1 MKKTILAIAI
11 PALFASA
18 ANAAVIY
25 DKDGTQVGI
34 TGNLRTQFV
43 SDHDKKAEDLGGRAR
58 IGLSTKVALN
68 DTWSG
73 LAKGEW
79 QLTSNKSTEG
89 DDGDDITY
97 REVSVGLDGS
107 QFGMIRFGQLDTVF
121 NDVINKA
128 DIANENS
135 GLASV
140 YDGRQE
146 GQVRYDGQWNGVSF
160 GASYITA
167 NTGYKD
173 VGSNNGLVELTGD
186 LDRGYAA
193 KLGYE
198 APFGLALIAG
208 LEHLTGMVGG
218 ETGIDATAAAL
229 VEGKMGATYLGLF
242 VLGILCNICIFIA
255 VNGYANNPHQVG
267 KYLALFLGVSVFI
280 LCGTEHSVADM
291 YYWSVSGVL
300 YAQPGESV
308 LRLLIIS
315 LGNVVGGVF
324 FPLMEKGKR
333 RLDLPEAP

>member
-34 TGNLRTQFV
+34 TGNLRTQFA
-43 SDHDKKAEDLGGRAR
+43 SDHDDKAEDLAGRAR
-58 IGLSTKVALN
+58 IGLSAKVALN

-79 QLTSNKSTEG
+79 QLTSNKSGESNTKE
-89 DDGDDITY
+89 DDITS
-97 REVSVGLDGS
+97 REVYVGLDGS

-173 VGSNNGLVELTGD
+173 VASNNGIVKLTGD

-208 LEHLTGMVGG
+208 LEQKDFN
-218 ETGIDATAAAL
+218 ETVTNTDGAESKKDWGLGASYTL
-229 VEGKMGATYLGLF
+229 EGLYLGASYSNSKVKYYGVGDNEEKTRGYELAASYNVDAWTPYVVYNNAETKETNERAIYTTLGLTYNFTSNFLAYSEYVFENAEVNSDDVVYAGLF
-242 VLGILCNICIFIA
+242 
-255 VNGYANNPHQVG
+255 YA
-267 KYLALFLGVSVFI
+267 F
-280 LCGTEHSVADM
+280 
-291 YYWSVSGVL
+291 
-300 YAQPGESV
+300 
-308 LRLLIIS
+308 
-315 LGNVVGGVF
+315 
-324 FPLMEKGKR
+324 
-333 RLDLPEAP
+333 

>member
-11 PALFASA
+11 PALFAST

-34 TGNLRTQFV
+34 TGNLRTQFA
-43 SDHDKKAEDLGGRAR
+43 SDHDREAEDLAGRAR

-79 QLTSNKSTEG
+79 QLTSNKSKEG
-89 DDGDDITY
+89 SAGDDITS
-97 REVSVGLDGS
+97 REVYVGLDGS

-173 VGSNNGLVELTGD
+173 VASNNGIVKLTGD

-208 LEHLTGMVGG
+208 LEQKEFN
-218 ETGIDATAAAL
+218 ETVANTDGAESKKDWGLGASYTL
-229 VEGKMGATYLGLF
+229 EGLYLGASYSNSKVKYYGVGDNEDKTRGYELAASYNVDAWTPYVVYNNAETKETNERAIYTTLGLTYNFTSNFLAYSEYVFENAEANSDDVVYAGLF
-242 VLGILCNICIFIA
+242 
-255 VNGYANNPHQVG
+255 YA
-267 KYLALFLGVSVFI
+267 F
-280 LCGTEHSVADM
+280 
-291 YYWSVSGVL
+291 
-300 YAQPGESV
+300 
-308 LRLLIIS
+308 
-315 LGNVVGGVF
+315 
-324 FPLMEKGKR
+324 
-333 RLDLPEAP
+333 

>member
-43 SDHDKKAEDLGGRAR
+43 SVHDKKAEDLGGRAR

-89 DDGDDITY
+89 DDGDDITS
-97 REVSVGLDGS
+97 REVYVGLDGS

-146 GQVRYDGQWNGVSF
+146 GQIRYDGQWNGVSF

-198 APFGLALIAG
+198 APFGLALIVGLEQKEFNETVTNPLESKKDWGLGASYTLEGLYLGASYSDSKVKYDRVLNNEENTRGYELAASYNVDAWTPYVVYNNAETKETNDRAIYTTLGLTYNFTSNFLAYSEYVFENAEVNSDDVVYAG
-208 LEHLTGMVGG
+208 L
-218 ETGIDATAAAL
+218 
-229 VEGKMGATYLGLF
+229 F
-242 VLGILCNICIFIA
+242 
-255 VNGYANNPHQVG
+255 YA
-267 KYLALFLGVSVFI
+267 F
-280 LCGTEHSVADM
+280 
-291 YYWSVSGVL
+291 
-300 YAQPGESV
+300 
-308 LRLLIIS
+308 
-315 LGNVVGGVF
+315 
-324 FPLMEKGKR
+324 
-333 RLDLPEAP
+333 

>member
-34 TGNLRTQFV
+34 TGNLRSQFV
-43 SDHDKKAEDLGGRAR
+43 SDHDSDAEDLAGRAR
-58 IGLSTKVALN
+58 IGLGAKVALN

-79 QLTSNKSTEG
+79 ELTSNKSGETSA
-89 DDGDDITY
+89 DKDITS
-97 REVSVGLDGS
+97 REVYVGLDGS
-107 QFGMIRFGQLDTVF
+107 QYGMIRFGQLDTVF

-167 NTGYKD
+167 NDKYD
-173 VGSNNGLVELTGD
+173 ADSNNGQNFKGD
-186 LDRGYAA
+186 LDSGFAA

-208 LEHLTGMVGG
+208 LEQKEFNDTAKNI
-218 ETGIDATAAAL
+218 ENIDSKKDWGLGASYTL
-229 VEGKMGATYLGLF
+229 EGLYLGASYSDSKVKDFAGNEEKTRGYELAASYN
-242 VLGILCNICIFIA
+242 VDAWTPYVVYNNADNKDTNERAIYTTLGLTYNFTSNFLA
-255 VNGYANNPHQVG
+255 YSEYVFDNAEVNSDDIVYAG
-267 KYLALFLGVSVFI
+267 L
-280 LCGTEHSVADM
+280 
-291 YYWSVSGVL
+291 L
-300 YAQPGESV
+300 YA
-308 LRLLIIS
+308 
-315 LGNVVGGVF
+315 F
-324 FPLMEKGKR
+324 
-333 RLDLPEAP
+333 

>member
-34 TGNLRTQFV
+34 TGNLRTQFA
-43 SDHDKKAEDLGGRAR
+43 SKHDDNAEDLAGRAR

-79 QLTSNKSTEG
+79 QLTSNKSGESNG
-89 DDGDDITY
+89 KEDDITS
-97 REVSVGLDGS
+97 REVYVGLDGS

-167 NTGYKD
+167 NTGYKN
-173 VGSNNGLVELTGD
+173 VASNNGIVQLTGD

-208 LEHLTGMVGG
+208 LEQKEFNDTVDNFDGAESKKDWGLGASYT
-218 ETGIDATAAAL
+218 L
-229 VEGKMGATYLGLF
+229 EGLYLGASYSNSKVKYYGVGDNEEKTRGYELAASYNVDAWTPYVVYNNAETKETNERAIYTTLGLTYNFTSNFLAYSEYVFENAEVNSDDVVYAGLF
-242 VLGILCNICIFIA
+242 
-255 VNGYANNPHQVG
+255 YA
-267 KYLALFLGVSVFI
+267 F
-280 LCGTEHSVADM
+280 
-291 YYWSVSGVL
+291 
-300 YAQPGESV
+300 
-308 LRLLIIS
+308 
-315 LGNVVGGVF
+315 
-324 FPLMEKGKR
+324 
-333 RLDLPEAP
+333 

>member
-34 TGNLRTQFV
+34 TGNLRSQFV
-43 SDHDKKAEDLGGRAR
+43 SEHDDNSEDLAGRAR
-58 IGLSTKVALN
+58 VGLGAKVALN
-68 DTWSG
+68 NTWSG
-73 LAKGEW
+73 LAKAEW
-79 QLTSNKSTEG
+79 QLTANKSGET
-89 DDGDDITY
+89 DNHSKNKDTDTDISS
-97 REVSVGLDGS
+97 REVYVGLDGS
-107 QFGMIRFGQLDTVF
+107 QYGMIRFGQLDTVF

-167 NTGYKD
+167 NEDYD
-173 VGSNNGLVELTGD
+173 ADSNNGQNFKGD
-186 LDRGYAA
+186 LDSGFAA

-208 LEHLTGMVGG
+208 LEQKEFNKTSPSS
-218 ETGIDATAAAL
+218 IDSKKDWGLGASYTL
-229 VEGKMGATYLGLF
+229 EGLYLGASYSDSKVKDFAGNEEKTRGYELAASYN
-242 VLGILCNICIFIA
+242 VDAWTPYVVYNNADNKDTNKRAIYTTLGLTYNFTSNFLA
-255 VNGYANNPHQVG
+255 YSEYVFDNAKVNSDDIVYAG
-267 KYLALFLGVSVFI
+267 L
-280 LCGTEHSVADM
+280 
-291 YYWSVSGVL
+291 L
-300 YAQPGESV
+300 YA
-308 LRLLIIS
+308 
-315 LGNVVGGVF
+315 F
-324 FPLMEKGKR
+324 
-333 RLDLPEAP
+333 

>member
-89 DDGDDITY
+89 DDGDDITS
-97 REVSVGLDGS
+97 REVYVGLDGS

-146 GQVRYDGQWNGVSF
+146 GQIRYDGQWNGVSF

-167 NTGYKD
+167 NTGY
-173 VGSNNGLVELTGD
+173 
-186 LDRGYAA
+186 
-193 KLGYE
+193 
-198 APFGLALIAG
+198 
-208 LEHLTGMVGG
+208 
-218 ETGIDATAAAL
+218 
-229 VEGKMGATYLGLF
+229 
-242 VLGILCNICIFIA
+242 
-255 VNGYANNPHQVG
+255 
-267 KYLALFLGVSVFI
+267 
-280 LCGTEHSVADM
+280 
-291 YYWSVSGVL
+291 
-300 YAQPGESV
+300 
-308 LRLLIIS
+308 RL
-315 LGNVVGGVF
+315 
-324 FPLMEKGKR
+324 
-333 RLDLPEAP
+333 

>member
-1 MKKTILAIAI
+1 MKKTILAITI

-89 DDGDDITY
+89 DDGDDITS
-97 REVSVGLDGS
+97 REVYVGLDGS

-146 GQVRYDGQWNGVSF
+146 GQIRYDGQWNGVSF

-198 APFGLALIAG
+198 APFGLALIVGLEQKEFNETVTNPLESKKDWGLGASYTLEGLYLGASYSDSKVKYDRVLNNEENTRGYELAASYNVDAWTPYVVYNNAETKETNDRAIYTTLGLTYNFTSNFLAYSEYVFENAEVNSDDVVYAG
-208 LEHLTGMVGG
+208 L
-218 ETGIDATAAAL
+218 
-229 VEGKMGATYLGLF
+229 F
-242 VLGILCNICIFIA
+242 
-255 VNGYANNPHQVG
+255 YA
-267 KYLALFLGVSVFI
+267 F
-280 LCGTEHSVADM
+280 
-291 YYWSVSGVL
+291 
-300 YAQPGESV
+300 
-308 LRLLIIS
+308 
-315 LGNVVGGVF
+315 
-324 FPLMEKGKR
+324 
-333 RLDLPEAP
+333 

>member
-34 TGNLRTQFV
+34 TGNLRSQFV
-43 SDHDKKAEDLGGRAR
+43 SEHDDNSEDLAGRAR
-58 IGLSTKVALN
+58 VGLGAKVALN

-73 LAKGEW
+73 LAKAEW
-79 QLTSNKSTEG
+79 QLTANKSGESVAKG
-89 DDGDDITY
+89 DDDITS
-97 REVSVGLDGS
+97 REVYVGLDGS
-107 QFGMIRFGQLDTVF
+107 QYGMIRFGQLDTVF

-167 NTGYKD
+167 NEDYD
-173 VGSNNGLVELTGD
+173 ARSNNDQRFIGD

-208 LEHLTGMVGG
+208 LEQKEFNDTAKNIKN
-218 ETGIDATAAAL
+218 IDSKKDWGLGASYTL
-229 VEGKMGATYLGLF
+229 EGLYLGASYSDSKVKHFAGNEEKTRGYELAASYN
-242 VLGILCNICIFIA
+242 VDAWTPYVVYNNADNKDTGYRAIYTTLGLTYNFTSNFLA
-255 VNGYANNPHQVG
+255 YSEYVFDNAEVNSDDIVYAG
-267 KYLALFLGVSVFI
+267 L
-280 LCGTEHSVADM
+280 
-291 YYWSVSGVL
+291 L
-300 YAQPGESV
+300 YA
-308 LRLLIIS
+308 
-315 LGNVVGGVF
+315 F
-324 FPLMEKGKR
+324 
-333 RLDLPEAP
+333 

>member
-34 TGNLRTQFV
+34 TGNLRSQFV
-43 SDHDKKAEDLGGRAR
+43 SDHDSDAEDLAGRAR
-58 IGLSTKVALN
+58 IGLNAKVALN

-79 QLTSNKSTEG
+79 QLTSNKSDENNG
-89 DDGDDITY
+89 KNDEITS
-97 REVSVGLDGS
+97 REVYVGLDGS

-146 GQVRYDGQWNGVSF
+146 GQVRYDGQWNGISF

-167 NTGYKD
+167 NTGYAK
-173 VGSNNGLVELTGD
+173 VASNNGIVKLSGD

-208 LEHLTGMVGG
+208 LEQKEFNDTVDNSDGAESKKDWGLGASYT
-218 ETGIDATAAAL
+218 L
-229 VEGKMGATYLGLF
+229 EGLYLGASYSNSKVKYYGVGDNEEKTRGYELAASYNVDAWTPYVVYNNAETKETNERAIYTTLGLTYNFTSNFLAYSEYVFENAEVNSDDVVYAGLF
-242 VLGILCNICIFIA
+242 
-255 VNGYANNPHQVG
+255 YA
-267 KYLALFLGVSVFI
+267 F
-280 LCGTEHSVADM
+280 
-291 YYWSVSGVL
+291 
-300 YAQPGESV
+300 
-308 LRLLIIS
+308 
-315 LGNVVGGVF
+315 
-324 FPLMEKGKR
+324 
-333 RLDLPEAP
+333 

>member
-34 TGNLRTQFV
+34 TGNLRSQFV
-43 SDHDKKAEDLGGRAR
+43 SDHDSDAEDLAGRAR

-79 QLTSNKSTEG
+79 QLTSNKSGETSER
-89 DDGDDITY
+89 DEDISS
-97 REVSVGLDGS
+97 REVYVGLDGS

-167 NTGYKD
+167 NTGYEA
-173 VGSNNGLVELTGD
+173 VASNNSLVELTGD

-208 LEHLTGMVGG
+208 LEQKEFN
-218 ETGIDATAAAL
+218 ETVANTDGAESKKDWGLGASYTL
-229 VEGKMGATYLGLF
+229 EGLYLGASYSNSKVKYYGVGDNEEKTRGYELAASYNVDAWTPYVVYNNAETKETNERAIYTTLGLTYNFTSNFLAYSEYVFENAEVNSDDVVYAGLF
-242 VLGILCNICIFIA
+242 
-255 VNGYANNPHQVG
+255 YA
-267 KYLALFLGVSVFI
+267 F
-280 LCGTEHSVADM
+280 
-291 YYWSVSGVL
+291 
-300 YAQPGESV
+300 
-308 LRLLIIS
+308 
-315 LGNVVGGVF
+315 
-324 FPLMEKGKR
+324 
-333 RLDLPEAP
+333 

>member
-11 PALFASA
+11 PALFAST

-34 TGNLRTQFV
+34 TGNLRTQFA
-43 SDHDKKAEDLGGRAR
+43 SDHDREAEDLAGRAR

-79 QLTSNKSTEG
+79 QLTSNKSKEG
-89 DDGDDITY
+89 SAGDDITS
-97 REVSVGLDGS
+97 REVYVGLDGS

-173 VGSNNGLVELTGD
+173 VASNNGIVELTGD
-186 LDRGYAA
+186 LDRGFAA

-208 LEHLTGMVGG
+208 LEQKEFN
-218 ETGIDATAAAL
+218 ETVANPLESKKDWGLGASYTL
-229 VEGKMGATYLGLF
+229 EGLYLGASYSDSKVKYDR
-242 VLGILCNICIFIA
+242 VL
-255 VNGYANNPHQVG
+255 NNEENTRG
-267 KYLALFLGVSVFI
+267 
-280 LCGTEHSVADM
+280 
-291 YYWSVSGVL
+291 
-300 YAQPGESV
+300 
-308 LRLLIIS
+308 
-315 LGNVVGGVF
+315 
-324 FPLMEKGKR
+324 
-333 RLDLPEAP
+333 

>member
-34 TGNLRTQFV
+34 TGNLRSQFV
-43 SDHDKKAEDLGGRAR
+43 SKHDDNAEDLAGRAR

-89 DDGDDITY
+89 DDGDDITS
-97 REVSVGLDGS
+97 REVYVGLDGS

-146 GQVRYDGQWNGVSF
+146 GQIRYDGQWNGVSF

-198 APFGLALIAG
+198 APFGLALIVGLEQKEFNETVTNPLESKKDWGLGASYTLEGLYLGASYSDSKVKYDRVLNNEKNTRGYELAASYNVDAWTPYVVYNNAETKETNDRAIYTTLGLTYNFTSNFLAYSEYVFENAEVNSDDVVYAG
-208 LEHLTGMVGG
+208 L
-218 ETGIDATAAAL
+218 
-229 VEGKMGATYLGLF
+229 F
-242 VLGILCNICIFIA
+242 
-255 VNGYANNPHQVG
+255 YA
-267 KYLALFLGVSVFI
+267 F
-280 LCGTEHSVADM
+280 
-291 YYWSVSGVL
+291 
-300 YAQPGESV
+300 
-308 LRLLIIS
+308 
-315 LGNVVGGVF
+315 
-324 FPLMEKGKR
+324 
-333 RLDLPEAP
+333 

>member
-34 TGNLRTQFV
+34 TGNLRSQFV
-43 SDHDKKAEDLGGRAR
+43 SKHDDNAEDLAGRAR

-79 QLTSNKSTEG
+79 ELTSNKSGEKNG
-89 DDGDDITY
+89 KDEDITS
-97 REVSVGLDGS
+97 REVYVGLDGS

-140 YDGRQE
+140 YDSRQE
-146 GQVRYDGQWNGVSF
+146 GQVRYDGKWNGVSF

-167 NTGYKD
+167 NTDYKD
-173 VGSNNGLVELTGD
+173 VKSNNGIVELTGD

-208 LEHLTGMVGG
+208 LEQKEFN
-218 ETGIDATAAAL
+218 ETVANPLESKKDWGLGASYTL
-229 VEGKMGATYLGLF
+229 EGLYLGASYSDSKVKYDRVLNNEEKTRGYELAASYNVDAWTPYVVYNNAETKETNDRAIYTTLGLTYNFTSNFLAYSEYVFENAEVNSDDVVYAGLF
-242 VLGILCNICIFIA
+242 
-255 VNGYANNPHQVG
+255 YA
-267 KYLALFLGVSVFI
+267 F
-280 LCGTEHSVADM
+280 
-291 YYWSVSGVL
+291 
-300 YAQPGESV
+300 
-308 LRLLIIS
+308 
-315 LGNVVGGVF
+315 
-324 FPLMEKGKR
+324 
-333 RLDLPEAP
+333 

>member
-89 DDGDDITY
+89 DDGDDITS
-97 REVSVGLDGS
+97 REVYVGLDGS

-146 GQVRYDGQWNGVSF
+146 GQIRYDGQWNGVSF

-198 APFGLALIAG
+198 APFGLALIVGLEQKEFNETVTNPLESKKDWGLGASYTLEGLYLGASYSDSKVKYDRVLNNEENTRGYELAASYNVDAWTPYVVYNNAETKETNDRAIYTTLGLTYNFTSNFLAYSEYVFENAEVNSDDVVYAG
-208 LEHLTGMVGG
+208 L
-218 ETGIDATAAAL
+218 
-229 VEGKMGATYLGLF
+229 F
-242 VLGILCNICIFIA
+242 
-255 VNGYANNPHQVG
+255 YA
-267 KYLALFLGVSVFI
+267 F
-280 LCGTEHSVADM
+280 
-291 YYWSVSGVL
+291 
-300 YAQPGESV
+300 
-308 LRLLIIS
+308 
-315 LGNVVGGVF
+315 
-324 FPLMEKGKR
+324 
-333 RLDLPEAP
+333 

>member
-34 TGNLRTQFV
+34 TGNLRTQFA
-43 SDHDKKAEDLGGRAR
+43 SKHDDNAEDLAGRAR

-79 QLTSNKSTEG
+79 QLTSNKSGESNG
-89 DDGDDITY
+89 KEDDITS
-97 REVSVGLDGS
+97 REVYVGLDGS

-173 VGSNNGLVELTGD
+173 VASNNGIVQLTGD
-186 LDRGYAA
+186 LDRGVI
-193 KLGYE
+193 
-198 APFGLALIAG
+198 P
-208 LEHLTGMVGG
+208 
-218 ETGIDATAAAL
+218 
-229 VEGKMGATYLGLF
+229 
-242 VLGILCNICIFIA
+242 
-255 VNGYANNPHQVG
+255 P
-267 KYLALFLGVSVFI
+267 FLGAFKSRGHAACARRCF
-280 LCGTEHSVADM
+280 
-291 YYWSVSGVL
+291 GV
-300 YAQPGESV
+300 
-308 LRLLIIS
+308 
-315 LGNVVGGVF
+315 
-324 FPLMEKGKR
+324 
-333 RLDLPEAP
+333 

>member
-34 TGNLRTQFV
+34 TGNLRTQFA
-43 SDHDKKAEDLGGRAR
+43 SKHDDNAEDLAGRAR

-79 QLTSNKSTEG
+79 QLTSNKSGESNG
-89 DDGDDITY
+89 KEDDITS
-97 REVSVGLDGS
+97 REVYVGLDGS

-146 GQVRYDGQWNGVSF
+146 GQVRYDGKWNGVSF

-167 NTGYKD
+167 NTDYKD
-173 VGSNNGLVELTGD
+173 VKSNNGIVELTGD

-208 LEHLTGMVGG
+208 LEQKEFN
-218 ETGIDATAAAL
+218 ETVANTLESKKDWGLGASYTL
-229 VEGKMGATYLGLF
+229 EGLYLGASYSDSKVKYDRVLNNEEKTRGYELAASYNVDAWTPYVVYNNAETKETNDRAIYTTLGLTYNFTSNFLAYSEYVFENAEANSDDVVYAGLF
-242 VLGILCNICIFIA
+242 
-255 VNGYANNPHQVG
+255 YA
-267 KYLALFLGVSVFI
+267 F
-280 LCGTEHSVADM
+280 
-291 YYWSVSGVL
+291 
-300 YAQPGESV
+300 
-308 LRLLIIS
+308 
-315 LGNVVGGVF
+315 
-324 FPLMEKGKR
+324 
-333 RLDLPEAP
+333 

>member
-34 TGNLRTQFV
+34 TGNLRSQFV
-43 SDHDKKAEDLGGRAR
+43 SDHDSDAEDLAGRAR
-58 IGLSTKVALN
+58 IGLNAKVALN

-79 QLTSNKSTEG
+79 QLTSNKSGESNG
-89 DDGDDITY
+89 KEDDITS
-97 REVSVGLDGS
+97 REVYVGLDGS

-173 VGSNNGLVELTGD
+173 VASNNGIVELTGD
-186 LDRGYAA
+186 LDRGFAA

-208 LEHLTGMVGG
+208 LEQKEFN
-218 ETGIDATAAAL
+218 ETVANPLESKKDWGLGASYTL
-229 VEGKMGATYLGLF
+229 EGLYLGASYSNSKVKYDRVLNNEEKTRGYELAASYNVDAWTPYVVYNNAETKETNDRAIYTTLGLTYNFTSNFLAYSEYVFENAEVNSDDVVYAGLF
-242 VLGILCNICIFIA
+242 
-255 VNGYANNPHQVG
+255 YA
-267 KYLALFLGVSVFI
+267 F
-280 LCGTEHSVADM
+280 
-291 YYWSVSGVL
+291 
-300 YAQPGESV
+300 
-308 LRLLIIS
+308 
-315 LGNVVGGVF
+315 
-324 FPLMEKGKR
+324 
-333 RLDLPEAP
+333 